1 MTALSVLLS
10 ELAYLRG
17 ALRTLNRVKPIK
29 STPTVT
35 ILDRLDE
42 VIARNHRHIALI
54 SDHETMTYGEMG
66 ARINRIARWAKANG
80 IKKGD
85 TVALFLPNRP
95 DYLCIWL
102 GIARAGG
109 ATALLNTSQTGHAL
123 MHSVTIVKP
132 KLAIV
137 ADELLDTYHHAME
150 GVADAPRVVI
160 VLGGLGV
167 STAAT
172 DDAIAKLPAPVTF
185 AFAPYGPE
193 VDRAATRA
201 RRRSRDPAS
210 ASDGAVRISR

>member
-1 MTALSVLLS
+1 MSAFSRLRS

-29 STPTVT
+29 STPNRTV
-35 ILDRLDE
+35 LDRLED
-42 VIARNHRHIALI
+42 VIAQNHNRVALI
-54 SDHETMTYGEMG
+54 SEDETLSYGEMG
-66 ARINRIARWAKANG
+66 ARINRIARWARANG
-80 IKKGD
+80 IGKGD

-137 ADELLDTYHHAME
+137 ARDLREIYHHAMDN
-150 GVADAPRVVI
+150 VSDAPRVFVHDYKE
-160 VLGGLGV
+160 
-167 STAAT
+167 SE
-172 DDAIAKLPAPVTF
+172 F
-185 AFAPYGPE
+185 
-193 VDRAATRA
+193 DRALQSFSDATLEPHERA
-201 RRRSRDPAS
+201 TLTLDDRC
-210 ASDGAVRISR
+210 VYVWCY

>member
-1 MTALSVLLS
+1 MRGVSVLLS

-29 STPTVT
+29 FTPNRTA
-35 ILDRLDE
+35 LDRLED
-42 VIARNHRHIALI
+42 VIAQNHNRVALI
-54 SDHETMTYGEMG
+54 SDHETLSYGEMG

-80 IKKGD
+80 IQKGD

-132 KLAIV
+132 KLAII
-137 ADELLDTYHHAME
+137 AHDLLEIYHHA
-150 GVADAPRVVI
+150 
-160 VLGGLGV
+160 L
-167 STAAT
+167 
-172 DDAIAKLPAPVTF
+172 
-185 AFAPYGPE
+185 AFHS
-193 VDRAATRA
+193 RHQSA
-201 RRRSRDPAS
+201 RL
-210 ASDGAVRISR
+210 